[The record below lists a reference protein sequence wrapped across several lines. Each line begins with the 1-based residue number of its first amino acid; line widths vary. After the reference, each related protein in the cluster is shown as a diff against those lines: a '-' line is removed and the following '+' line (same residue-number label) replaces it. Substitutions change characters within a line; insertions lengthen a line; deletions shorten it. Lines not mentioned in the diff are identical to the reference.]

1 MRHPVRFLLVVV
13 RGAVRGRWGVSPLF
27 SIGLIV
33 LQLIGEDPGVV
44 DCWEI
49 AGAVRNDGPKSRVR
63 NCRTLRTPRRWDRFL
78 PAAVGERL
86 VKDAC
91 VLLRNS
97 RTNALVSNLKMRQAA
112 GALTLP
118 KGAPP

>member
-1 MRHPVRFLLVVV
+1 MWWIV
-13 RGAVRGRWGVSPLF
+13 GRLRAPFGMMGQS
-27 SIGLIV
+27 
-33 LQLIGEDPGVV
+33 
-44 DCWEI
+44 
-49 AGAVRNDGPKSRVR
+49 RRVR

-86 VKDAC
+86 VMDAC

-112 GALTLP
+112 GHSHSQKMLHLDVDEE
-118 KGAPP
+118 KKLRQ